1 MNASELI
8 ELIIDR
14 HEQNDGNDI
23 IVHKTLRLEPVLDY
37 GGKMARKAYQTYP
50 EKLAY

>member
-14 HEQNDGNDI
+14 HESNDDTPI
-23 IVHKTLRLEPVLDY
+23 IVHKTLKLEPVLDY
-37 GGKMARKAYQTYP
+37 GGKMARKSNQT
-50 EKLAY
+50 